1 MDLRDLHD
9 HTVCCCSLMKVYRKW
24 GFRWPPH
31 ENRWDPVLGILL
43 GLAIA
48 LILFD

>member
-1 MDLRDLHD
+1 
-9 HTVCCCSLMKVYRKW
+9 MKVYRKW

-31 ENRWDPVLGILL
+31 ENKWDPVLGILL